1 MTTKVATMATSKRER
16 QKAARRQK
24 LEAMQRANKRR
35 KSVRRAVIVVIVAI
49 LVVGTGALLF
59 AGGSKTTP
67 TLATTTTNSASG
79 STTTVPAS
87 ADSAAQAKANAIAVA
102 HGCPASTSTTVNTLS
117 WKTAPPMTIDKSL
130 TYYAHFVTTAGNFVV
145 KLDAATAPI
154 TTNNFVFLAEHN
166 FYKCVIFHRA
176 IPGFMIQG
184 GDPTGK
190 GTGGPGYTIADE
202 YPKVGKPTYPLYSI
216 AMANTGSPHTGG
228 SQFFIVT
235 GSSGETLSNQYSL
248 FGQVISGTSVVM
260 KINDEGNPSASA
272 NGVPPLVVN
281 RMLSV
286 TISNS
291 AS

>member
-1 MTTKVATMATSKRER
+1 MATSKRER

-67 TLATTTTNSASG
+67 TLATTTTASASA

-87 ADSAAQAKANAIAVA
+87 ADSAAQARANAVAVA
-102 HGCPASTSTTVNTLS
+102 HGCPKSTSATVNTLS
-117 WKTAPPMTIDKSL
+117 WKSAPKMAIDKSL

-154 TTNNFVFLAEHN
+154 TTNNFVFLAKHD
-166 FYKCVIFHRA
+166 FYKCVIFHRV

-184 GDPTGK
+184 GDPTGT
-190 GTGGPGYTIADE
+190 GAGGPGYTIADE
-202 YPKVGKPTYPLYSI
+202 YPKAGSPTYPLYSI
-216 AMANTGSPHTGG
+216 AMANENKAHTGA

-235 GSSGETLSNQYSL
+235 GSAGETLPATYSL
-248 FGQVISGTSVVM
+248 FGQVISGTKVVM
-260 KINDEGNPSASA
+260 KVNSEGNPSTTAD
-272 NGVPPLVVN
+272 GIPPLVVN